1 MPNQFYGVS
10 SITRTT
16 ELTQDNLSSNSP
28 SIISV
33 RVKDIILDDSHPEF
47 KNYGEWN
54 GVGTIF
60 FDSIDFPFASIS
72 AAVAKPLFS
81 NQKFYPLVNELVS
94 IVSLASPSTQGN
106 TNIITPYY
114 LPSINVWNSQ
124 HHNALPDP
132 TQEPNPNSKQDYDQS
147 TAGVTQDVRRVDD
160 NSTEIDLGEGFNEKI
175 NTYPLRSFIGDY
187 LLEGRWGN
195 SIRLGSTVQ
204 NKPNDWSS
212 IGENGDPILIIRNG
226 QPSDLTQDSWI
237 PITEDINQDKSS
249 AYFTQGQKLP
259 IEVAS
264 ENYDSYQQGP
274 TAANEYD
281 GDQIILNSG
290 RLVFNAKSDHILLS
304 SNNSISLNAP
314 SSINIDSKQFTVA
327 GGNIH
332 LGDKNATEPI
342 LRGDITITQ
351 LSTMIDAL
359 VQFFT
364 IYSNEPPNAKIA
376 STPLAS
382 ANLIPTLNS
391 VKSILQS
398 QAKSQ
403 NNFTV

>member
-72 AAVAKPLFS
+72 AAIAKPLFS
-81 NQKFYPLVNELVS
+81 NQKFYPLINELVS

-132 TQEPNPNSKQDYDQS
+132 TQEPNSNSKQDYDQS

-259 IEVAS
+259 IEIAS

-274 TAANEYD
+274 TAASEYD

-332 LGDKNATEPI
+332 LGNKNATEPI
-342 LRGDITITQ
+342 LRGDVTITQ

-403 NNFTV
+403 NNFTI